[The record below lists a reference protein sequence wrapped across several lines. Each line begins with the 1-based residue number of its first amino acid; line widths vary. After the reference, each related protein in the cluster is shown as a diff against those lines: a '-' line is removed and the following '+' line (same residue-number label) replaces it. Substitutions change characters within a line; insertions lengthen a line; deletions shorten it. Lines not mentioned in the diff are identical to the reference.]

1 MLKINK
7 KKDSVKSLLL
17 DFLLKLNF
25 FLKIY
30 LSDLIF
36 KFGMFKSAIHK
47 AQRINLNYSEKKLT
61 YSIVFVFK
69 MLLGHYFEFISSFFS
84 LSLEL

>member
-1 MLKINK
+1 MADLKIPNLDVNQDKYIFK
-7 KKDSVKSLLL
+7 KKLSLRLKLNIKADSINNLFL

-36 KFGMFKSAIHK
+36 KFGMFKSAIHQSSNK
-47 AQRINLNYSEKKLT
+47 KIKNYYEKKLR
-61 YSIVFVFK
+61 
-69 MLLGHYFEFISSFFS
+69 
-84 LSLEL
+84 